1 MKLSAVILL
10 TIASDAKE
18 KKVPPRHPGA
28 RLATLNRFIR
38 EWLSTNFAPT
48 DSDDIRGARLNSRF
62 LKRFRVDRSLVGDN
76 DAQKN
81 WGTRLRHLVGKRT
94 GGTKRHPQFASVD
107 CFGYDPANEDNH
119 GVQESRKRR
128 EDDDSQSSDYQD
140 YYDQYYD
147 YSEYDTSSATG
158 DLVRYNKKNAIVG
171 LRQIMTG
178 FRKWS
183 ERYIRECK
191 GEKEDKSHSGRA
203 KTMHKKILAQYKLYL
218 DKKNSKQ

>member
-48 DSDDIRGARLNSRF
+48 DSDDKRGARLNSRF
-62 LKRFRVDRSLVGDN
+62 LKRFRVDRNLVGKN
-76 DAQKN
+76 EAQKN

-119 GVQESRKRR
+119 GVKERKRR
-128 EDDDSQSSDYQD
+128 EDSQESSDYQD

-147 YSEYDTSSATG
+147 YSEYDTSSSTG

-183 ERYIRECK
+183 ERYIRECP
-191 GEKEDKSHSGRA
+191 GEKKDRHSGRA
-203 KTMHKKILAQYKLYL
+203 KKMHKKILDQYKNYL
-218 DKKNSKQ
+218 DKQNSQQ